1 LRNNILS
8 EDKRKNNNKFSK
20 NITKKEESFIDFNKY
35 NGRKKYFKISLLSD
49 SFGTPLATTLISS
62 KQSNNIS
69 INETINSLSINLNTL
84 RNSKINIYRQYLLA
98 DSGYDNIKNKIFLKK
113 LGYIPIINY
122 NKRKT
127 KDKKL
132 IFKNKLKG
140 KELKIYKKRSIIE
153 SSFSWLKNYP
163 VINQNYQ
170 KLLSS
175 YKGLFIISI
184 FNYNFKKNLK

>member
-1 LRNNILS
+1 M
-8 EDKRKNNNKFSK
+8 
-20 NITKKEESFIDFNKY
+20 
-35 NGRKKYFKISLLSD
+35 
-49 SFGTPLATTLISS
+49 
-62 KQSNNIS
+62 
-69 INETINSLSINLNTL
+69 
-84 RNSKINIYRQYLLA
+84 A
-98 DSGYDNIKNKIFLKK
+98 DSGYDSIKNKIFLKK